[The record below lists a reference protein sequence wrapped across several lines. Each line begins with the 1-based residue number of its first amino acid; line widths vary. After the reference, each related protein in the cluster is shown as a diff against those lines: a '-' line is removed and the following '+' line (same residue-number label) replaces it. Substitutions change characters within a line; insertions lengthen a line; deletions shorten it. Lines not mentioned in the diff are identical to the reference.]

1 MSWSRTS
8 AFPGTIDEAPRIIG
22 RRRRGGAQGLPTPA
36 DTLRISVDGVRTR
49 SGAGH
54 SGADRVGRSVG
65 APERGQSYSVRSQ
78 RLRTPLRA
86 PSGLLRVWRS
96 DQRPHGRRNA
106 RSRWRCE
113 SRHADFGAASEG
125 RNQAAQWSVSL
136 STSQLSAVEN
146 NLSRREVAI
155 SDLRATNCGRKHGVG
170 LMRVFSGACPGVRV
184 CQRCD
189 GSQSPVVVLSLAR
202 VSADRVIPGRRAG

>member
-1 MSWSRTS
+1 LTWQTSSSRSTPLVDS
-8 AFPGTIDEAPRIIG
+8 GVVERKAYQRRPTRYEYRLTASGRDLVPAILALTAWGDRWARPNEGSPILFVHNVCG
-22 RRRRGGAQGLPTPA
+22 RRFEPQVVCSECGEA
-36 DTLRISVDGVRTR
+36 ISVRT
-49 SGAGH
+49 
-54 SGADRVGRSVG
+54 VGRNS
-65 APERGQSYSVRSQ
+65 
-78 RLRTPLRA
+78 
-86 PSGLLRVWRS
+86 
-96 DQRPHGRRNA
+96 

-202 VSADRVIPGRRAG
+202 VSADRVVPGRRAG